1 MSIFAISDLHLPLG
15 IDKPMNIF
23 GTLWENYVERIKENW
38 LNTVKEEDTVLLC
51 GDFSWATYL
60 EQAIADFDFLHSLP
74 GKKILSKG
82 NHDYWWTTAA
92 KLEKFKE
99 ERGYDDITFLH
110 NNSILA
116 DGVAI
121 CGARG
126 WKSPFEK
133 DFNGEDEKIY
143 ERELIR
149 LRLSLESGKKL
160 SDDIIVMIHF
170 PPDFAV
176 IETIKEFDAK
186 MCIYG
191 HLHTQSGFQRRLDNE
206 NYHLV
211 SADYLEFMPKVVW
224 G

>member
-1 MSIFAISDLHLPLG
+1 MSIYAISDLHLPLG

-23 GTLWENYVERIKENW
+23 GPMWENYVDRIRENW
-38 LNTVKEEDTVLLC
+38 HSCIKEEDTVLLC

-60 EQAIADFDFLHSLP
+60 EQAVADFDFLHSLP
-74 GKKILSKG
+74 GKKVLSKG

-99 ERGYDDITFLH
+99 ENGYSDVTFLH
-110 NNSILA
+110 NNSVLA
-116 DGVAI
+116 DGIAI

-133 DFNGEDEKIY
+133 DFNSEDEKIY

-160 SDDIIVMIHF
+160 SDDIIVMLHF
-170 PPDFAV
+170 PPDYAV
-176 IETIKEFDAK
+176 MEVISEFDAK

-191 HLHTQSGFQRRLDNE
+191 HLHTAGGFAKKLDYE
-206 NYHLV
+206 NYFLV
-211 SADYLEFMPKVVW
+211 SADYLAFEPKKMV
-224 G
+224 

>member
-1 MSIFAISDLHLPLG
+1 MSIYAISDLHLPLG

-23 GTLWENYVERIKENW
+23 GPLWENYVDRIKENW
-38 LNTVKEEDTVLLC
+38 LSCITEDDTVLLC

-60 EQAIADFDFLHSLP
+60 QQAVADFDFLHALP

-92 KLEKFKE
+92 KLEKFKNE
-99 ERGYDDITFLH
+99 LGYDDITFLH
-110 NNSILA
+110 NNSVLA
-116 DGVAI
+116 DGVAV

-133 DFNGEDEKIY
+133 DFNSEDEKIY

-149 LRLSLESGKKL
+149 LRLSLESGKEL
-160 SDDIIVMIHF
+160 SDDIIVMLHF

-176 IETIKEFDAK
+176 MEVIEEFDTK

-191 HLHTQSGFQRRLDNE
+191 HLHTAGGFMKALDNE
-206 NYHLV
+206 NYFLV
-211 SADYLEFMPKVVW
+211 SADYLAFEPKKLV
-224 G
+224 

>member
-1 MSIFAISDLHLPLG
+1 MSIYAISDLHLPLG

-23 GTLWENYVERIKENW
+23 GPLWENYVDRIKENW
-38 LNTVKEEDTVLLC
+38 LSCIKEDDTVLLC

-60 EQAIADFDFLHSLP
+60 KEAIADFNFLHSLP

-99 ERGYDDITFLH
+99 EMGYNDITFLH
-110 NNSILA
+110 NNSVLA

-133 DFNGEDEKIY
+133 DFSSEDEKIY

-149 LRLSLESGKKL
+149 LRLSLESGKEL
-160 SDDIIVMIHF
+160 SEDIIVMLHF

-176 IETIKEFDAK
+176 MEVIEEFDTK

-191 HLHTQSGFQRRLDNE
+191 HLHTAGGFAKKLDNE
-206 NYHLV
+206 NYFLV
-211 SADYLEFMPKVVW
+211 SADYLAFEPKKLV
-224 G
+224 

>member
-1 MSIFAISDLHLPLG
+1 MSIYAISDLHLPLG
-15 IDKPMNIF
+15 IDKPMNVF
-23 GTLWENYVERIKENW
+23 GDLWENYVERIKENW
-38 LNTVKEEDTVLLC
+38 LSLIKEDDTVLIC

-60 EQAIADFDFLHSLP
+60 EESIADFEFLHALP
-74 GKKILSKG
+74 GRKVLSKG
-82 NHDYWWTTAA
+82 NHDYWWSTAN

-99 ERGYDDITFLH
+99 EKGYSDITFLH
-110 NNSILA
+110 NNSILSE
-116 DGVAI
+116 GVAI
-121 CGARG
+121 CAARG

-160 SDDIIVMIHF
+160 SDDIIVMLHF

-176 IETIKEFDAK
+176 MEIIEEFNAK

-191 HLHTQSGFQRRLDNE
+191 HLHTYSGFQKRLEKE

-211 SADYLEFMPKVVW
+211 SADFLEFVPKKLI
-224 G
+224 

>member
-1 MSIFAISDLHLPLG
+1 MSIYAISDLHLPLG

-23 GTLWENYVERIKENW
+23 GALWENYVERIKENW
-38 LNTVKEEDTVLLC
+38 TNTVKEEDTVLLC

-60 EQAIADFDFLHSLP
+60 EQSIADFDFLHTLP
-74 GKKILSKG
+74 GKKIISKG

-99 ERGYDDITFLH
+99 EKGYSDITFLH
-110 NNSILA
+110 NNSILQE
-116 DGVAI
+116 GVAI

-160 SDDIIVMIHF
+160 SDDIIVMLHF

-176 IETIKEFDAK
+176 MEIIAEFDAK

-191 HLHTQSGFQRRLDNE
+191 HLHTHSGFQKRLDNE
-206 NYHLV
+206 NYYLV
-211 SADYLEFMPKVVW
+211 SADFLEFMPKKLM
-224 G
+224 